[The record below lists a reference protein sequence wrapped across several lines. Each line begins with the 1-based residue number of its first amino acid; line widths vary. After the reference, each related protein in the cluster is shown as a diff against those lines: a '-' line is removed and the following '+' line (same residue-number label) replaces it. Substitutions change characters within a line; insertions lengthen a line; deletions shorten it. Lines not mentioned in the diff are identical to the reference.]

1 MALEIIVSVVG
12 KLIEY
17 TIDPL
22 LCQFKY
28 MFCYKRK
35 IQTLVDKVKALETK
49 EFEVQELVH
58 KAKNNVEVLKP
69 VVVDWLQNVD
79 EIKKK
84 ANEVFNG
91 ATNFDIQCLFLR
103 CPNLKTRY
111 LLGRKATKKTV
122 EVAKLQ
128 EEGTLFQKVGEPK
141 PLVQIPYQNPGDFGV
156 FETRI
161 STKKKIMDALK
172 DKNVSIIGI
181 CGMGGVGKTTMAKEI
196 AKEAKVDKLF
206 DEFAWADV
214 SQVPN
219 VIKIQDQLAGNLGLK
234 IKDITD
240 KYVRAERFRER
251 LGSDRSKSI
260 LVILDDVWEDIG
272 LEAIGFPLAE
282 DDKRLKIL
290 LTSRDK
296 DVCERMKAQRI
307 FDVNILN
314 EKESWELFKE
324 KAEISDDVANNIK
337 GTAEEVTK
345 ECGGLP
351 LTLVTVGRA
360 LNKKAEHVWKNALE
374 ELQNSRVANIKGVQ
388 KLVYSRIE
396 LSYNYL
402 ESDEAKSLL
411 LLCSLFPKEHEI
423 STDDIVRYAWG
434 LELFKDTTTLI
445 TTRYKVNSIVDN
457 LKSCYLLLSADI
469 EGVRLHDVVRDVCL
483 QIASKDK
490 RAYIGLKEWP
500 RRDNNELYN
509 AISLTSNE
517 LNQLPSGLEYPN
529 LKFLLVICNQQ
540 SLNTSKEFFADM
552 KELRV
557 LDFTGLSIQIPSSI
571 QLLTNLRTL
580 CLDNCTLN
588 IENSTIGNLKK
599 LEVLSFYCSDLDHF
613 PDDIGQLSNLRSLD
627 LRFNQNSSCSQVP
640 YGILSQLK
648 RLEELYMGVIGIR
661 EDELEQRRYIINE
674 ISSLTDLNTFQ
685 IITNDPQFLLELLKD
700 MCIEKLERFH
710 IELIDLEYAR
720 ENIKEYY
727 YFGRRLHIHGIT
739 YANVLSQPAINS
751 LMRRSNHLSI
761 EMDLNNLN
769 DLSLQ
774 VMETKNMLDEDGF
787 EYLNG
792 NHPTGAF
799 DGLQEINLNGIPKM
813 KHLFRGVIKPPSL
826 HNLMFLTIRSCPSL
840 KSLCFQSVVLCMVNL
855 QSLCISNC
863 EMLEEIVS
871 MDMEQNEIAE
881 MLVFPKL
888 QRIELQELRNI
899 RSFRCGSNKTV
910 GVLSPLFKQ
919 VTFPNLE
926 VLHINGLGRNT
937 KILDELRQIRSHK
950 LTELSVGQLDD
961 VYILFDFEY
970 KKDDAEISIL
980 SQLTSLTVASLPE
993 LVHITRMVPK
1003 GIYIFEN
1010 LRQLFIGVCQNLRYL
1025 FSPSMA
1031 NSLVALE
1038 SLWALGCIE
1047 LEEIV
1052 GRQEEENTSNI
1063 ETVEEGTT
1071 SRIVFPKLRNLGF
1084 LHLDRFKLL
1093 SSQNY
1098 EFVFPSLEY
1107 LHVENC
1113 PMITKLHPRQL
1124 SAPKLDKV
1132 WINFEQSIDISN
1144 FLDFEGSTYM

>member
-1 MALEIIVSVVG
+1 MALEMIVSVVG

-35 IQTLVDKVKALETK
+35 IQTLMDKVKALETK

-111 LLGRKATKKTV
+111 LLGRKATKKTA

-196 AKEAKVDKLF
+196 ANEAKVDKLF

-219 VIKIQDQLAGNLGLK
+219 VIKIQDQLAENLDLK

-260 LVILDDVWEDIG
+260 LVKLDDVWEDIV
-272 LEAIGFPLAE
+272 LETLGFPSAG

-296 DVCERMKAQRI
+296 DVCKRMKAQRI

-324 KAEISDDVANNIK
+324 KAEISDDLTNDIK
-337 GTAEEVTK
+337 GTAEEVTM

-360 LNKKAEHVWKNALE
+360 LNKKSEHVWKMHLKNYEILVWPISE
-374 ELQNSRVANIKGVQ
+374 ECKN
-388 KLVYSRIE
+388 
-396 LSYNYL
+396 
-402 ESDEAKSLL
+402 
-411 LLCSLFPKEHEI
+411 HEI
-423 STDDIVRYAWG
+423 STDEMVRYAWG

-469 EGVRLHDVVRDVCL
+469 ECVRLHDVVRDVCL

-490 RAYIGLKEWP
+490 HAYIGLKEWP

-517 LNQLPSGLEYPN
+517 LNQIPSGLEYPN

-557 LDFTGLSIQIPSSI
+557 LDFTGLKLRVIDFTAMRIQIPSSI
-571 QLLTNLRTL
+571 QLLTKLRTL
-580 CLDNCTLN
+580 CLDHCALN
-588 IENSTIGNLKK
+588 IEISTIGKLKK
-599 LEVLSFYCSDLDHF
+599 LEILSLYGSTLDHF
-613 PDDIGQLSNLRSLD
+613 PNDISELSNLRLLD
-627 LRFNQNSSCSQVP
+627 LRLKHSSGYCPLSP
-640 YGILSQLK
+640 GILLQLK
-648 RLEELYMGVIGIR
+648 KLEELYLGFIEIR
-661 EDELEQRRYIINE
+661 DDELEQRGYIIKE
-674 ISSLTDLNTFQ
+674 ISLLTGLNTFQ
-685 IITNDPQFLLELLKD
+685 ISTHDPAFLLQILHVL
-700 MCIEKLERFH
+700 CIEKLERFH
-710 IELIDLEYAR
+710 IVLADLEHASKTIFK
-720 ENIKEYY
+720 NY
-727 YFGRRLHIHGIT
+727 YFRRRLDMSGISDPSM
-739 YANVLSQPAINS
+739 LSLPAISS
-751 LMRRSNHLSI
+751 LIRITNHLSI
-761 EMDLNNLN
+761 EMDTNNL
-769 DLSLQ
+769 DDHSLQ
-774 VMETKNMLDEDGF
+774 VMEMKNMVDEDGF

-792 NHPTGAF
+792 NFQRGAF
-799 DGLQEINLNGIPKM
+799 NRLQEIYLLGIPKM
-813 KHLFRGVIKPPSL
+813 KHLWSGVIKPPSL
-826 HNLMFLTIRSCPSL
+826 HNLMILVIGKCPSV
-840 KSLCFQSVVLCMVNL
+840 KSLFVESVALCMVNL
-855 QSLCISNC
+855 QSLRIHDC

-871 MDMEQNEIAE
+871 MNTEQNEVTQ
-881 MLVFPKL
+881 MLEFPKL
-888 QRIELQELRNI
+888 QEIILHNLRNFESFRSESNKMSQPINLNYQILINSIEL
-899 RSFRCGSNKTV
+899 K
-910 GVLSPLFKQ
+910 
-919 VTFPNLE
+919 PNLE
-926 VLHINGLGRNT
+926 
-937 KILDELRQIRSHK
+937 
-950 LTELSVGQLDD
+950 LSALN
-961 VYILFDFEY
+961 
-970 KKDDAEISIL
+970 
-980 SQLTSLTVASLPE
+980 QLTSLDMRSLPK
-993 LVHITRMVPK
+993 LVHITRMFPK
-1003 GIYIFEN
+1003 EICIFEN
-1010 LRQLFIGVCQNLRYL
+1010 LTELRVAKCDNLRYL
-1025 FSPSMA
+1025 FSPSIA
-1031 NSLVALE
+1031 NKLVALNFLRVWRCE
-1038 SLWALGCIE
+1038 AI
-1047 LEEIV
+1047 EEII
-1052 GRQEEENTSNI
+1052 GRQEEDDTSNI
-1063 ETVEEGTT
+1063 EIAEEGMT
-1071 SRIVFPKLRNLGF
+1071 SRIVFPKLSDLRLY
-1084 LHLDRFKLL
+1084 HLDRFKTIF
-1093 SSQNY
+1093 SQNY
-1098 EFVFPSLEY
+1098 ELVFPSLEH
-1107 LHVENC
+1107 LLIINC
-1113 PMITKLHPRQL
+1113 PAMAKLSSRQQL
-1124 SAPKLDKV
+1124 SAPKLHKV
-1132 WINFEQSIDISN
+1132 QIEGEKYVDISN
-1144 FLDFEGSTYM
+1144 FLDAEGSVQI